1 MIRSAVLVSGKGTK
15 LQSLLDSVFFG
26 EIPELQLVAVISS
39 DAGAYALKRARNA
52 GIETVVV
59 EPSVFPNDTSY
70 DMAIRNKL
78 KDMDIELVI
87 NAGFYPGIGRE
98 TAKSFR
104 GKVIAVQPSLVPAF
118 ETLRGD
124 AVHEAVLAR
133 GLKVTGATAY
143 LADENGGI
151 GPVLLQKAVPVLAD
165 DDLTTL
171 KRRVLTDAEWKL
183 LPEAVKCFCG
193 RPGCTAAARRSWS
206 EQEINEI
213 KSSPEPC
220 RFGAVSLFK
229 NLAAF
234 APAGAKNVR
243 SFSRAACAS
252 KRMLQPAMMCT
263 RMTPSADLSAAMN
276 SSIVVCMFSV
286 AAVIVTGATPL
297 VGMLWLMV
305 SIFAPFSAKI
315 ARTDDSTPCRSSSS
329 RLNVTRWPRDM
340 S

>member
-39 DAGAYALKRARNA
+39 DANAYALKRARNA

-133 GLKVTGATAY
+133 GLKVTGATVHFVNEIP
-143 LADENGGI
+143 DGGEI
-151 GPVLLQKAVPVLAD
+151 ILQKAVEIEEGDTPE
-165 DDLTTL
+165 TL
-171 KRRVLTDAEWKL
+171 QRRVMERAEWKL
-183 LPEAVKCFCG
+183 LPRATELV
-193 RPGCTAAARRSWS
+193 
-206 EQEINEI
+206 
-213 KSSPEPC
+213 C
-220 RFGAVSLFK
+220 RAITEEE
-229 NLAAF
+229 N
-234 APAGAKNVR
+234 
-243 SFSRAACAS
+243 
-252 KRMLQPAMMCT
+252 
-263 RMTPSADLSAAMN
+263 
-276 SSIVVCMFSV
+276 
-286 AAVIVTGATPL
+286 
-297 VGMLWLMV
+297 
-305 SIFAPFSAKI
+305 
-315 ARTDDSTPCRSSSS
+315 
-329 RLNVTRWPRDM
+329 
-340 S
+340 

>member
-98 TAKSFR
+98 TAKSCR

-133 GLKVTGATAY
+133 GLK
-143 LADENGGI
+143 
-151 GPVLLQKAVPVLAD
+151 
-165 DDLTTL
+165 
-171 KRRVLTDAEWKL
+171 
-183 LPEAVKCFCG
+183 
-193 RPGCTAAARRSWS
+193 
-206 EQEINEI
+206 
-213 KSSPEPC
+213 
-220 RFGAVSLFK
+220 
-229 NLAAF
+229 
-234 APAGAKNVR
+234 
-243 SFSRAACAS
+243 
-252 KRMLQPAMMCT
+252 
-263 RMTPSADLSAAMN
+263 
-276 SSIVVCMFSV
+276 
-286 AAVIVTGATPL
+286 VTGATPL

-329 RLNVTRWPRDM
+329 RLNVTRWPRDI

>member
-39 DAGAYALKRARNA
+39 DANAYALKRARNA

-59 EPSVFPNDTSY
+59 EPAMFPNDTSY

-87 NAGFYPGIGRE
+87 NAGFYPGVGRE

-104 GKVIAVQPSLVPAF
+104 NKVIAVQPSLIPAF

-143 LADENGGI
+143 LVDENGGV
-151 GPVLLQKAVPVLAD
+151 GPVLED

-183 LPEAVKCFCG
+183 LPEAVKRFCAGKIRLHGG
-193 RPGCTAAARRSWS
+193 RAQLL
-206 EQEINEI
+206 E
-213 KSSPEPC
+213 
-220 RFGAVSLFK
+220 
-229 NLAAF
+229 
-234 APAGAKNVR
+234 
-243 SFSRAACAS
+243 
-252 KRMLQPAMMCT
+252 
-263 RMTPSADLSAAMN
+263 
-276 SSIVVCMFSV
+276 
-286 AAVIVTGATPL
+286 
-297 VGMLWLMV
+297 
-305 SIFAPFSAKI
+305 
-315 ARTDDSTPCRSSSS
+315 
-329 RLNVTRWPRDM
+329 
-340 S
+340 

>member
-39 DAGAYALKRARNA
+39 DANAYAL
-52 GIETVVV
+52 IETVVV
-59 EPSVFPNDTSY
+59 EPAMFPNDTSY

-87 NAGFYPGIGRE
+87 NAGFYPGVGRE

-104 GKVIAVQPSLVPAF
+104 NKVIAVQPSLIPAF

-143 LADENGGI
+143 LVDENGGV
-151 GPVLLQKAVPVLAD
+151 GPVLLQKAVPVLED

-183 LPEAVKCFCG
+183 LPEAVKRFCAGKIRLHGG
-193 RPGCTAAARRSWS
+193 RAQLL
-206 EQEINEI
+206 E
-213 KSSPEPC
+213 
-220 RFGAVSLFK
+220 
-229 NLAAF
+229 
-234 APAGAKNVR
+234 
-243 SFSRAACAS
+243 
-252 KRMLQPAMMCT
+252 
-263 RMTPSADLSAAMN
+263 
-276 SSIVVCMFSV
+276 
-286 AAVIVTGATPL
+286 
-297 VGMLWLMV
+297 
-305 SIFAPFSAKI
+305 
-315 ARTDDSTPCRSSSS
+315 
-329 RLNVTRWPRDM
+329 
-340 S
+340 

>member
-70 DMAIRNKL
+70 DMAIRN
-78 KDMDIELVI
+78 ELVI
-87 NAGFYPGIGRE
+87 NAGFYPGVGRE
-98 TAKSFR
+98 TARSFHN
-104 GKVIAVQPSLVPAF
+104 KVIAVQPSLIPAF

-183 LPEAVKCFCG
+183 LPEAVKCFCAGKIRLHGG
-193 RPGCTAAARRSWS
+193 RAQIL
-206 EQEINEI
+206 E
-213 KSSPEPC
+213 
-220 RFGAVSLFK
+220 
-229 NLAAF
+229 
-234 APAGAKNVR
+234 
-243 SFSRAACAS
+243 
-252 KRMLQPAMMCT
+252 
-263 RMTPSADLSAAMN
+263 
-276 SSIVVCMFSV
+276 
-286 AAVIVTGATPL
+286 
-297 VGMLWLMV
+297 
-305 SIFAPFSAKI
+305 
-315 ARTDDSTPCRSSSS
+315 
-329 RLNVTRWPRDM
+329 
-340 S
+340 

>member
-151 GPVLLQKAVPVLAD
+151 GRCCCKGRAVLDVRRSHDAQAPRAHGRRVEAPARGGQVLL
-165 DDLTTL
+165 
-171 KRRVLTDAEWKL
+171 RRED
-183 LPEAVKCFCG
+183 P
-193 RPGCTAAARRSWS
+193 AARRPRADPGV
-206 EQEINEI
+206 N
-213 KSSPEPC
+213 K
-220 RFGAVSLFK
+220 
-229 NLAAF
+229 
-234 APAGAKNVR
+234 R
-243 SFSRAACAS
+243 SMR
-252 KRMLQPAMMCT
+252 
-263 RMTPSADLSAAMN
+263 
-276 SSIVVCMFSV
+276 
-286 AAVIVTGATPL
+286 
-297 VGMLWLMV
+297 
-305 SIFAPFSAKI
+305 
-315 ARTDDSTPCRSSSS
+315 
-329 RLNVTRWPRDM
+329 
-340 S
+340 